1 MSIKVFSI
9 FSLIIILNSV
19 AFPISAGQKSQEEQI
34 YAANLDIAFVDFS
47 EKKITTPLES
57 KETTLNTLKS
67 SSKTEK
73 TEETEKS
80 SIRTR
85 TASEVSKIENYTWNH
100 LINRIKKR
108 ENLELKSYI
117 CPAGFNTIGY
127 GHTIKSADRKH
138 IKDIDVT
145 GINAQQADSLLN
157 KDLNY
162 CKDWVKKNLQLE
174 GHKLMAITNFCYAFG
189 TTKLRKS
196 QLYKN
201 IKTNQPI
208 DSEIRRWVHINGRAA
223 KNLIREREFELAL
236 YNAK

>member
-1 MSIKVFSI
+1 MSIKTFFI
-9 FSLIIILNSV
+9 FFQILVLNIV
-19 AFPISAGQKSQEEQI
+19 AFPISAGEKLQNEQI
-34 YAANLDIAFVDFS
+34 YAANLDIAFVDLTKA
-47 EKKITTPLES
+47 EIAKPLES
-57 KETTLNTLKS
+57 KEVTVEIKKIITKS
-67 SSKTEK
+67 EK
-73 TEETEKS
+73 TTKS
-80 SIRTR
+80 SIKRRT
-85 TASEVSKIENYTWNH
+85 SNEVAVIENYTWQH

-117 CPAGFNTIGY
+117 CPAGFKTIGY
-127 GHTIKSADRKH
+127 GHTIKKADRKH
-138 IKDIDVT
+138 IKDIDVK
-145 GINAQQADSLLN
+145 GINSQQADSLLN

-162 CKDWVKKNLQLE
+162 CKDWVKKTLHLE

-201 IKTNQPI
+201 IKANKSI

-223 KNLIREREFELAL
+223 KNLVREREFELAL